1 DNRTTPWDGVFFIP
15 VSGSERIGL
24 ITNYGYL
31 AKQRNPELGGFLNS
45 LASGATADSYNEMD
59 DDELLDMHYEELVKL
74 FPTGGALLDRGAAV
88 VQRRQNV
95 GLPSMRPGYLT
106 DREILREPVGRI
118 VFCGDYTSEPGLNG
132 AYGSGKTAGK
142 TVLKELQQRQAAPA

>member
-1 DNRTTPWDGVFFIP
+1 ITRTIAGHLGGDRLRLSCRVRSVEDQGDSVRVTYMTPAGESAAIVADHCVSALPAHATLRTVEGLSTAKRRALRRLAPYASLLSVAWPVADNRTTPWDGVFFIP

-59 DDELLDMHYEELVKL
+59 DDELLD
-74 FPTGGALLDRGAAV
+74 
-88 VQRRQNV
+88 
-95 GLPSMRPGYLT
+95 
-106 DREILREPVGRI
+106 
-118 VFCGDYTSEPGLNG
+118 
-132 AYGSGKTAGK
+132 
-142 TVLKELQQRQAAPA
+142 